1 MVVLVQISGEN
12 RTSMQTHNKDTD
24 NSKDTDW
31 KANRRILDTDR
42 YLTKI
47 KKDAL
52 SENQRHQKNKK
63 GKAKNQQK
71 KYEEMIY
78 IKFKEFQNI
87 LY

>member
-1 MVVLVQISGEN
+1 VQISGEN

-78 IKFKEFQNI
+78 INFKEFQNI